1 MKLVADTNVLLSS
14 VLWRGAP
21 HQLLEL
27 ARSGTISLASSPAL
41 LQEFAGVL
49 GRRKFVDALARAG
62 LEVDRILIE
71 YQAATEIVYPAPLPQ
86 PVCRDP
92 DDDDVLA
99 CALAARVDLIVSGD
113 RDLLSIESFR
123 NIPIVTP
130 AFALERAL
138 LKSR

>member
-1 MKLVADTNVLLSS
+1 M
-14 VLWRGAP
+14 
-21 HQLLEL
+21 LEL